1 MTRSVYLLAFIA
13 SATVVSAEM
22 TWTLSDQAACAA
34 LGARGC
40 DYEEYTKKTSTTYD
54 RKDWEQTETDCNAQ
68 SNSCVFQNNAC
79 YATSTA
85 ANNHNTVLGGN
96 LFATFRA
103 EASASILKCYNGDA
117 ATYSDSNAV
126 GQTKTA
132 CEAAGSDCV
141 WSWKEDTSPA
151 TDDHMCNPS
160 TNTGMAL
167 YTANNIPAPYKA
179 IYQWV
184 SVTANI
190 CVRYTDDECNAD
202 ARCILEWSSSKWECT
217 GSEPNIIGLMA
228 DACPSEAAFYAKLLN
243 ITVADAKAVAGV
255 SPAGDVSRGALLFAA
270 LAALL
275 ALVM

>member
-1 MTRSVYLLAFIA
+1 MA
-13 SATVVSAEM
+13 
-22 TWTLSDQAACAA
+22 
-34 LGARGC
+34 
-40 DYEEYTKKTSTTYD
+40 
-54 RKDWEQTETDCNAQ
+54 
-68 SNSCVFQNNAC
+68 VF
-79 YATSTA
+79 
-85 ANNHNTVLGGN
+85 
-96 LFATFRA
+96 
-103 EASASILKCYNGDA
+103 
-117 ATYSDSNAV
+117 
-126 GQTKTA
+126 
-132 CEAAGSDCV
+132 
-141 WSWKEDTSPA
+141 
-151 TDDHMCNPS
+151 
-160 TNTGMAL
+160 
-167 YTANNIPAPYKA
+167 TANNIPAPYKA

>member
-40 DYEEYTKKTSTTYD
+40 DYEEYTKKTSNTYD

-79 YATSTA
+79 SATSTA
-85 ANNHNTVLGGN
+85 SNNHNTVLLENGG
-96 LFATFRA
+96 ATYYA
-103 EASASILKCYNGDA
+103 EASASMLKCDNGDD
-117 ATYSDSNAV
+117 SDAV

-141 WSWKEDTSPA
+141 WYWKEDTSPA

-179 IYQWV
+179 YYQFLFD
-184 SVTANI
+184 SQNI
-190 CVRYTDDECNAD
+190 CRRYTDDECNAD
-202 ARCILEWSSSKWECT
+202 ARCILEWSSSKSIWYCD
-217 GSEPNIIGLMA
+217 GSETNLIGLMA
-228 DACPSEAAFYAKLLN
+228 DVCPSEAAFYAKLLN